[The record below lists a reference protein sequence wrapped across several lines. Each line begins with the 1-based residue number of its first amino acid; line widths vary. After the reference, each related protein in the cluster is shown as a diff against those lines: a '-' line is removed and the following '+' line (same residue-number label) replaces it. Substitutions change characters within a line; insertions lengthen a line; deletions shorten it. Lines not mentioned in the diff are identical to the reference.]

1 MEKVIS
7 SLFGMTHWV
16 LLAMVIAPILLGCLT
31 FLLQKREKL
40 RTVLIWISAAIVLA
54 GGILLVWLSTG
65 SEEGLVQTWQWDV
78 PATIGHGFRLDL
90 LSFGLEAF
98 VLLALLYVG
107 FKIEN
112 GWIVFLGLIQT
123 GFAVAAH
130 FVGEHQDSLVLFR
143 IDNLTRILIL
153 VTAVVGS
160 AILIF
165 SINYM
170 KEHAKHAPEGAG
182 SLGRFYFFFIS
193 FLGFMIGLVS
203 ANNFSLFS
211 TFWEA
216 TTLCSYALIGQDGG
230 EARRVNATR
239 ALLINSFGG
248 VLMLA
253 GIFLLKVNG
262 CGEDFQSLT
271 GAAVTVLPAMLLCM
285 AAFTKSA
292 LFPFQSWLLGAMVAP
307 TPVSA
312 LLHAATM
319 VKAGVY
325 LVMRIS
331 PHYSDYTLFM
341 MMIAFTGA
349 LSFAGA
355 AFLACTQSNAKKV
368 LAYSTI
374 SNLGLVVACAGIES
388 PLAYAA
394 GLSIITFH
402 AVSKGLLFLC
412 VGRIEQKLGSR
423 DIEKMDGMPYKMPFT
438 TMVAMVGMMSM
449 LLPPFGMLLSKW
461 LAIEATI
468 HSPFLLVFLATGS
481 AFTVYFW
488 AKWMGHMQIQGYH
501 PDKPVEEISKS
512 MKFSLGYLAILVIVT
527 GLFTMMIFRNVFT
540 TMAAETFLDPS
551 QPGTDMDM
559 LNKINA
565 LNNEQAMFPAYL
577 VLGCL
582 ALGLILSAIFIA
594 ILVKN
599 RNIRPPYLCGENA
612 ITIEEELNPEK
623 NKLGLRSYDFYSVG
637 GKVEHAVFSSYYFK
651 NYINENRVSKYLNWL
666 SWLSMIVLIGCVVAA
681 ITIK

>member
-1 MEKVIS
+1 MS
-7 SLFGMTHWV
+7 SLYGMTHWI
-16 LLAMVIAPILLGCLT
+16 LLSMIIAPILLGGLT
-31 FLLQKREKL
+31 FLVQKREKL
-40 RTVLIWISAAIVLA
+40 RKLLVWFSAAVVLA
-54 GGILLVWLSTG
+54 GGVLLVWLSAG
-65 SEEGLVQTWQWDV
+65 SEAGVMQTWQWNV
-78 PATIGHGFRLDL
+78 PAAVGVYGFRLDL
-90 LSFGLEAF
+90 LTFALEAF

-112 GWIVFLGLIQT
+112 GWIVFLGLIQSIL
-123 GFAVAAH
+123 AVASH
-130 FVGEHQDSLVLFR
+130 LVGSHPDTIMLFR
-143 IDNLTRILIL
+143 IDNLTRILLL
-153 VTAVVGS
+153 VTCVVGS
-160 AILIF
+160 AILVF
-165 SINYM
+165 SISYM

-182 SLGRFYFFFIS
+182 SLGRFYFFFIG
-193 FLGFMIGLVS
+193 FLGFMIGLVTS
-203 ANNFSLFS
+203 TNFSLFS

-230 EARRVNATR
+230 DARRINAKR

-253 GIFLLKVNG
+253 GIFLLKWNN
-262 CGEDFQSLT
+262 CGEDFQCLS
-271 GAAVTVLPAMLLCM
+271 GSAVTVLPAMLLCM

-331 PHYSDYTLFM
+331 PHYSEYKSFM
-341 MMIAFTGA
+341 MMIAFTGV

-355 AFLACTQSNAKKV
+355 AFLACARSNAKKV

-394 GLSIITFH
+394 GLAIITFH

-423 DIEKMDGMPYKMPFT
+423 DIEMMDGMPYKMPFT
-438 TMVAMVGMMSM
+438 TTVAMVGMMSM

-468 HSPFLLVFLATGS
+468 HSPFLLVFLVTGS

-488 AKWMGHMQIQGYH
+488 AKWMGRMQIQGYH
-501 PDKPVEEISKS
+501 ADKPVEEISKS
-512 MKFSLGYLAILVIVT
+512 MKFALGYLAILVIVT
-527 GLFTMMIFRNVFT
+527 GLFTMMIFQNILT
-540 TMAAETFLDPS
+540 TMAADAF
-551 QPGTDMDM
+551 PGVNMAA
-559 LNKINA
+559 KISS
-565 LNNEQAMFPAYL
+565 LYNEQAKFPAYL
-577 VLGCL
+577 VLGGIG
-582 ALGLILSAIFIA
+582 LGLVFSAICVA
-594 ILVKN
+594 ILA
-599 RNIRPPYLCGENA
+599 RRRYIRPPYLCGENA

-623 NKLGLRSYDFYSVG
+623 NKLGLRSYDFYSAG
-637 GKVEHAVFSSYYFK
+637 GKVEHAAFSSYYFR
-651 NYINENRVSKYLNWL
+651 NYINEKRVTLYLTWI
-666 SWLSMIVLIGCVVAA
+666 SCLSMVVLLGCVVAA

>member
-1 MEKVIS
+1 MERIIN

-16 LLAMVIAPILLGCLT
+16 LAAMVVAPILLGSLT
-31 FLLQKREKL
+31 FLLQKKEKL
-40 RTVLIWISAAIVLA
+40 RTFLIWAASAIVLA

-65 SEEGLVQTWQWDV
+65 NEEGIVKVWQWKV
-78 PATIGHGFRLDL
+78 SSTFETIG
-90 LSFGLEAF
+90 FGLEAF
-98 VLLALLYVG
+98 ILLALLYVG

-112 GWIVFLGLIQT
+112 GWIVFMGLIQT
-123 GFAVAAH
+123 GLAIASH
-130 FVGEHQDSLVLFR
+130 FIGDHPESMVIFR

-160 AILIF
+160 AILVF

-170 KEHAKHAPEGAG
+170 KEHEKHAPEGAG

-193 FLGFMIGLVS
+193 FMGFMIGLVAS
-203 ANNFSLFS
+203 NNFSLFS

-216 TTLCSYALIGQDGG
+216 TTLCSFALIGQDGG

-248 VLMLA
+248 VLLLGA
-253 GIFLLKVNG
+253 IFFLKLNN

-271 GAAVTVLPAMLLCM
+271 GSSITVLPAMLFCM

-331 PHYSDYTLFM
+331 PHYSQYPTFM

-394 GLSIITFH
+394 GLAIITFH

-423 DIEKMDGMPYKMPFT
+423 DIEMMDGMPYKMPFT

-468 HSPFLLVFLATGS
+468 HSPFLLVFLVTGS

-501 PDKPVEEISKS
+501 PDKPVEEISHS

-527 GLFTMMIFRNVFT
+527 GLFTMMIFRHMFT
-540 TMAAETFLDPS
+540 TMAAETFSGLDMV
-551 QPGTDMDM
+551 G
-559 LNKINA
+559 KIA
-565 LNNEQAMFPAYL
+565 SLYNEQAKFPAYL
-577 VLGCL
+577 VIGCM
-582 ALGLILSAIFIA
+582 AISLILTAIFVA
-594 ILVKN
+594 ILVRKK
-599 RNIRPPYLCGENA
+599 NIRPPYLCGENA

-623 NKLGLRSYDFYSVG
+623 NKLGLRSYDFYSIG

-651 NYINENRVSKYLNWL
+651 NYIDENRVSRYMNWI
-666 SWLSMIVLIGCVVAA
+666 SWLSMFVLLGCVIAS
-681 ITIK
+681 IK

>member
-1 MEKVIS
+1 MN
-7 SLFGMTHWV
+7 SLFERTHWI
-16 LLAMVIAPILLGCLT
+16 LSSMVIAPILLGSLT
-31 FLLQKREKL
+31 FLAQKKEKL
-40 RTVLIWISAAIVLA
+40 RKFLIWVSAAIVLA
-54 GGILLVWLSTG
+54 GGILLVRLSAGNEEWVIQNWEWKVPGTFG
-65 SEEGLVQTWQWDV
+65 S
-78 PATIGHGFRLDL
+78 IG
-90 LSFGLEAF
+90 FGLEALI
-98 VLLALLYVG
+98 LLAILYVG

-112 GWIVFLGLIQT
+112 GWIVFLGLIQACLAIASHCF
-123 GFAVAAH
+123 GGH
-130 FVGEHQDSLVLFR
+130 SSDLVLFR
-143 IDNLTRILIL
+143 IDNLSRILIL
-153 VTAVVGS
+153 VTSVVGS

-170 KEHAKHAPEGAG
+170 KEHQKHAPESAG

-193 FLGFMIGLVS
+193 FLGFMIGLVTS
-203 ANNFSLFS
+203 NNFSLFS

-248 VLMLA
+248 VLLLGA
-253 GIFLLKVNG
+253 IFILKLNH

-271 GAAVTVLPAMLLCM
+271 GSSITVLPAVLFCL

-331 PHYSDYTLFM
+331 PHYSQYSTFM

-349 LSFAGA
+349 VSFAGA

-438 TMVAMVGMMSM
+438 TAVAMVGMMSM

-468 HSPFLLVFLATGS
+468 HSPFLLVFLVTGS

-501 PDKPVEEISKS
+501 PDSPVEEISRS
-512 MKFSLGYLAILVIVT
+512 MKFALGYLALLVIVT
-527 GLFTMMIFRNVFT
+527 GLFTMMIFRHVFT
-540 TMAAETFLDPS
+540 SMAAETFPAK
-551 QPGTDMDM
+551 TMT
-559 LNKINA
+559 
-565 LNNEQAMFPAYL
+565 EQAMFPAYL
-577 VLGCL
+577 VLGCIL
-582 ALGLILSAIFIA
+582 LGLFLTALFVLFLA
-594 ILVKN
+594 RTK
-599 RNIRPPYLCGENA
+599 NIRPPYLCGENA
-612 ITIEEELNPEK
+612 LTIEEELNPEK
-623 NKLGLRSYDFYSVG
+623 NKFGLRSYDFYSVG

-651 NYINENRVSKYLNWL
+651 NYIDENRVSRYLNWI
-666 SWLSMIVLIGCVVAA
+666 SGLSMVVLIGCVVAS
-681 ITIK
+681 ICKLN

>member
-1 MEKVIS
+1 MEKLIN
-7 SLFGMTHWV
+7 SLFEVNHWI
-16 LLAMVIAPILLGCLT
+16 LLSMVVAPILLGSLT
-31 FLLQKREKL
+31 FLMQKKEKL
-40 RTVLIWISAAIVLA
+40 RTFLIWLSAAIVLA
-54 GGILLVWLSTG
+54 GGILLVRLSTG
-65 SEEGLVQTWQWDV
+65 LEEGVISTWEWAV
-78 PATIGHGFRLDL
+78 PS
-90 LSFGLEAF
+90 SFGHVVFGFECLI
-98 VLLALLYVG
+98 LLAILYVG

-112 GWIVFLGLIQT
+112 GWIVFMGFIQT
-123 GFAVAAH
+123 GLAIASH
-130 FVGEHQDSLVLFR
+130 FIGKHGDSIVLFR
-143 IDNLTRILIL
+143 IDNLSRILIL

-170 KEHAKHAPEGAG
+170 KEHAHHAPEGAG

-193 FLGFMIGLVS
+193 FLGFMIGLVCS
-203 ANNFSLFS
+203 TNFSLFS

-216 TTLCSYALIGQDGG
+216 TTLCSYMLIGQDGG

-239 ALLINSFGG
+239 ALMINSFGG
-248 VLMLA
+248 VLLLGA
-253 GIFLLKVNG
+253 IFILKLNN
-262 CGEDFQSLT
+262 CGEDFSCLS
-271 GAAVTVLPAMLLCM
+271 GKAVTVLPAMLFCM

-331 PHYSDYTLFM
+331 PNYSGYPSFM

-438 TMVAMVGMMSM
+438 TMVAMVGMLSM

-468 HSPFLLVFLATGS
+468 HSPFLLVFLVTGS

-501 PDKPVEEISKS
+501 PDKPVEQISAS
-512 MKFSLGYLAILVIVT
+512 TKFSLGYLAILVIVT
-527 GLFTMMIFRNVFT
+527 GLFTMMIFRHVFT
-540 TMAAETFLDPS
+540 TMAAETF
-551 QPGTDMDM
+551 PGKDMIF
-559 LNKINA
+559 KIA
-565 LNNEQAMFPAYL
+565 SLYREQANFPAFL
-577 VLGCL
+577 VLGCM
-582 ALGLILSAIFIA
+582 ALGLVLTLIFVA
-594 ILVKN
+594 FLGKKKH
-599 RNIRPPYLCGENA
+599 IRPPYLCGENA
-612 ITIEEELNPEK
+612 ITVEEELNPEK
-623 NKLGLRSYDFYSVG
+623 NKLGLRSYDFYSIG

-651 NYINENRVSKYLNWL
+651 NYIDENRVSRYLNWI
-666 SWLSMIVLIGCVVAA
+666 SWLSMIVLLGCVVAS
-681 ITIK
+681 IK

>member
-1 MEKVIS
+1 MT
-7 SLFGMTHWV
+7 SLCEMTHWTLIAMIIIPV
-16 LLAMVIAPILLGCLT
+16 LLGTIS
-31 FLLQKREKL
+31 FLARKHEKL
-40 RTVLIWISAAIVLA
+40 RTAMIWIAAVAVMA
-54 GGILLVWLSTG
+54 GGILLVRQSFG
-65 SEEGLVQTWQWDV
+65 VDYGLPAWELEV
-78 PATIGHGFRLDL
+78 PASFGMIG
-90 LSFGLEAF
+90 FGLEAL
-98 VLLALLYVG
+98 VLIALLYIG

-112 GWIVFLGLIQT
+112 GWIVFLGLIQS
-123 GFAVAAH
+123 ALAIASH
-130 FVGEHQDSLVLFR
+130 FVGEHPDKTILFR
-143 IDNLTRILIL
+143 IDSLSRILIL
-153 VTAVVGS
+153 VTVVVGS
-160 AILIF
+160 AILVF

-170 KEHAKHAPEGAG
+170 KEHEKHAPEGAG

-193 FLGFMIGLVS
+193 FLGFMIGLVTS
-203 ANNFSLFS
+203 NNFSMLS

-216 TTLCSYALIGQDGG
+216 TTICSYMLIGQDGG

-248 VLMLA
+248 VLLLGA
-253 GIFLLKVNG
+253 IFLLKLNN
-262 CGEDFQSLT
+262 CGDDFLGMFAHSNKAMT
-271 GAAVTVLPAMLLCM
+271 ILPAMLLCM

-331 PHYSDYTLFM
+331 PHYSQYNSFM

-374 SNLGLVVACAGIES
+374 SNLGLVVACAGVES

-394 GLSIITFH
+394 GLAIITFH

-468 HSPFLLVFLATGS
+468 RSPFLLVFLVTGS

-501 PDKPVEEISKS
+501 PDKPVEEITPS

-527 GLFTMMIFRNVFT
+527 GFLTMIIFKHVFT
-540 TMAAETFLDPS
+540 TMAQGTFS
-551 QPGTDMDM
+551 DMVKEVGSM
-559 LNKINA
+559 YA
-565 LNNEQAMFPAYL
+565 EQATFPAYL
-577 VLGCL
+577 VFGCIGL
-582 ALGLILSAIFIA
+582 AVIFTAIFVVF
-594 ILVKN
+594 LVRKK
-599 RNIRPPYLCGENA
+599 NIRPPYLCGENA
-612 ITIEEELNPEK
+612 ITIEEELNPEM
-623 NKLGLRSYDFYSVG
+623 NKRGLRSYDFYSIG
-637 GKVEHAVFSSYYFK
+637 GKVEHAEFSSYYFQ
-651 NYINENRVSKYLNWL
+651 NYINENRVSRYVNWI
-666 SWLSMIVLIGCVVAA
+666 SWLTMIVLIGCVVAE
-681 ITIK
+681 ICKK

>member
-1 MEKVIS
+1 MN
-7 SLFGMTHWV
+7 SLLGMTH
-16 LLAMVIAPILLGCLT
+16 LTLSAMIIVPILIGSFT
-31 FLLQKREKL
+31 FLSGNREKL
-40 RTVLIWISAAIVLA
+40 RSALIWIAAAFVMA
-54 GGILLVWLSTG
+54 GGVLLVWQSLGAEDTPPIW
-65 SEEGLVQTWQWDV
+65 ELTV
-78 PATIGHGFRLDL
+78 PA
-90 LSFGLEAF
+90 SFGMVGFGMELL
-98 VLLALLYVG
+98 VLLAILYIG

-112 GWIVFLGLIQT
+112 GWIVLMGLVQT
-123 GFAVAAH
+123 VLAVASH
-130 FVGEHQDSLVLFR
+130 FVGTHAEELTLFR

-160 AILIF
+160 AILVF
-165 SINYM
+165 SISYM
-170 KEHAKHAPEGAG
+170 KEHGKHAPEGAG

-203 ANNFSLFS
+203 SNNFSFFS
-211 TFWEA
+211 AFWEA

-248 VLMLA
+248 VLLLA
-253 GIFLLKVNG
+253 GIFLLKLNN
-262 CGEDFQSLT
+262 CGEDFQSIFSS
-271 GAAVTVLPAMLLCM
+271 ANRAVTVLPAMLLCM

-325 LVMRIS
+325 LVLRVS
-331 PHYSDYTLFM
+331 PNYNEYSSFM
-341 MMIAFTGA
+341 MMVAFMGA

-394 GLSIITFH
+394 GLAIITFH
-402 AVSKGLLFLC
+402 AISKGLLFLC

-438 TMVAMVGMMSM
+438 TMVAMIGMMSM

-468 HSPFLLVFLATGS
+468 HSPFLLVFMVTGS

-501 PDKPVEEISKS
+501 PDKPVEEISPS
-512 MKFSLGYLAILVIVT
+512 MKFSLGFLAIFVIIT
-527 GLFTMMIFRNVFT
+527 GIFTMTIFQHVFT
-540 TMAAETFLDPS
+540 TMAAEAFP
-551 QPGTDMDM
+551 
-559 LNKINA
+559 NKIKEIGT
-565 LNNEQAMFPAYL
+565 LYSEQANFPAYL

-582 ALGLILSAIFIA
+582 LLGLVVSSLSIA
-594 ILVKN
+594 VLFRKK
-599 RNIRPPYLCGENA
+599 NIRPPYLCGENA

-623 NKLGLRSYDFYSVG
+623 NKLGLRSYDFYTIS
-637 GKVEHAVFSSYYFK
+637 GKVEHAVFSSYYFS
-651 NYINENRVSKYLNWL
+651 NYINENRVSKYLNWF
-666 SWLSMIVLIGCVVAA
+666 SWLTMIVLLGCVVAS
-681 ITIK
+681 IK

>member
-1 MEKVIS
+1 MERIIN

-16 LLAMVIAPILLGCLT
+16 LLAMVVAPILLGSLT
-31 FLLQKREKL
+31 FLLQKKEKL
-40 RTVLIWISAAIVLA
+40 RTVLIWLASAVVLV
-54 GGILLVWLSTG
+54 GGILLVWLSAG
-65 SEEGLVQTWQWDV
+65 NEENVVKVWQWKV
-78 PATIGHGFRLDL
+78 SSSFGMIG
-90 LSFGLEAF
+90 FGLEAF
-98 VLLALLYVG
+98 ILLALLYVG

-123 GFAVAAH
+123 GLAIASH
-130 FVGEHQDSLVLFR
+130 FIGTHPESLVIFR

-160 AILIF
+160 AILVF

-170 KEHAKHAPEGAG
+170 KEHEKHAPEGAG
-182 SLGRFYFFFIS
+182 SPGRFYFFFIS
-193 FLGFMIGLVS
+193 FMGFMIGLVAS
-203 ANNFSLFS
+203 NNFSLFS

-216 TTLCSYALIGQDGG
+216 TTLCSFALIGQDGG

-248 VLMLA
+248 VLLLGA
-253 GIFLLKVNG
+253 VFFLKLNH
-262 CGEDFQSLT
+262 CGEDFQCLT
-271 GAAVTVLPAMLLCM
+271 GSSITVLPAMLFCM

-331 PHYSDYTLFM
+331 PHYSQYTSFM

-394 GLSIITFH
+394 GLSIIAFH

-423 DIEKMDGMPYKMPFT
+423 DIEMMDGMPYKMPFT

-468 HSPFLLVFLATGS
+468 HSPFLLVFLVTGS

-501 PDKPVEEISKS
+501 PDKPVEQISHS
-512 MKFSLGYLAILVIVT
+512 TKFSLGYLAILVIVT
-527 GLFTMMIFRNVFT
+527 GLFTMMIFRHVFT
-540 TMAAETFLDPS
+540 TMAAETFPGLD
-551 QPGTDMDM
+551 MVA
-559 LNKINA
+559 KISS
-565 LNNEQAMFPAYL
+565 LYREQAMFPAYL
-577 VLGCL
+577 VIGCMAISL
-582 ALGLILSAIFIA
+582 VLTAIFVA
-594 ILVKN
+594 FLVRKK
-599 RNIRPPYLCGENA
+599 NIRPPYLCGENA

-623 NKLGLRSYDFYSVG
+623 NKSGLRSYDFYSVG

-651 NYINENRVSKYLNWL
+651 NYIDENRVSRYMNWI
-666 SWLSMIVLIGCVVAA
+666 SWLSMIVLLGCVIAS
-681 ITIK
+681 IK